1 MNRPGVA
8 LARLAAAAA
17 ERGRLEGRHPD
28 PRTTSH
34 HEQRAYRSHCRA
46 AGAAIRVAVACAH
59 RDGVPVDAIARTV
72 GFSAGYVRMILRRE
86 DHLTPNGPRTRLAPT
101 GDRADEAAH
110 VGPVGWTG
118 RPVHA
123 PHRRRRSEGRRDPD
137 PGTGDGSAAGPA
149 TPSGPAG
156 WPADG

>member
-1 MNRPGVA
+1 MNRPGAA

-86 DHLTPNGPRTRLAPT
+86 DHLTPNGPRARLAPT

-110 VGPVGWTG
+110 VGPVGRMDRTTRPRAAPTPAERGPPRSRSRDGG
-118 RPVHA
+118 RE
-123 PHRRRRSEGRRDPD
+123 RGG
-137 PGTGDGSAAGPA
+137 PGYAVRACGVAG
-149 TPSGPAG
+149 
-156 WPADG
+156 